1 MPTETAPDWFMRT
14 GTCHRSL
21 LIVVAALLLTACV
34 HRVTLH
40 GRDGERLEGKWRH
53 AQQGNGVI
61 QVLAPDGERLGGT
74 LTAVPRRSFLQQYAA
89 VFGANSIDAEGPDLS
104 AYGHGLW
111 VLPGNSNALAE
122 AVHGE
127 SFAAATVPNARMV
140 RGPAIFLDHDA
151 ARRERARHSVLPN
164 RVVTQRPWSWPVQG
178 TCRKRIHRRILRFCS
193 VPTST
198 LTCRF
203 SQVL

>member
-61 QVLAPDGERLGGT
+61 QLLGPDGERLGGT

-140 RGPAIFLDHDA
+140 RGPLFFWTTTLRGAKERVIQCFLIGSSHS
-151 ARRERARHSVLPN
+151 ARGLGRCKGPAGKEYTVE
-164 RVVTQRPWSWPVQG
+164 
-178 TCRKRIHRRILRFCS
+178 F
-193 VPTST
+193 
-198 LTCRF
+198 
-203 SQVL
+203 